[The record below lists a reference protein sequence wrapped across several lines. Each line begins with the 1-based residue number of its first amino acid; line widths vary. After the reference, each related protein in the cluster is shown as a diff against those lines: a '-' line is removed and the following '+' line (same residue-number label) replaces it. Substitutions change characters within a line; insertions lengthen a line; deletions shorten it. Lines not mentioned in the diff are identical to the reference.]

1 MKLLKNLALA
11 SLVLI
16 GTSVPALAAVTVY
29 SPASGASVNSPFTLH
44 AAAAS
49 CSNQPVTA
57 MGYSFDN
64 NSYNAIFSGT
74 QMDGPVSAAGG
85 GHTLHVKAWGNAG
98 AVCDTDVAITV
109 GGASSALVPATALVA
124 GSVQAIA
131 NWSAVHDSGTPG
143 SSIGGTSLT
152 SSPSRSGV
160 ARGFLMDYSYYGG
173 ERFAIRFGA
182 DEVAQNFLYDGW
194 FYIANSNADIATLE
208 LDLNQTMP
216 NGQTVIYGFQC
227 DGWTGTWDYTANGG
241 SASAPKDVWIH
252 SGQGCNVKNW
262 GVNSWHHVQI
272 QYSRDTVGNV
282 WYNYV
287 MLDGKEQW
295 IGAKVYSAF
304 ALGWGPTLITNLQI
318 DGATSGSGSANVYLD
333 DLVVYRW

>member
-11 SLVLI
+11 SLALI
-16 GTSVPALAAVTVY
+16 GTSLPAFAAVTVY
-29 SPASGASVNSPFTLH
+29 SPASGASVNSPFTLY
-44 AAAAS
+44 AVAAS

-64 NSYNAIFSGT
+64 SSYTATFAGT
-74 QMDGPVSAAGG
+74 QMNGPVSVAAG

-98 AVCDTDVAITV
+98 AACDTDVAITV
-109 GGASSALVPATALVA
+109 GATSALVPATALVN
-124 GSVQAIA
+124 SSLQAIA
-131 NWSAVHDSGTPG
+131 NWSAIHDSGTPG

-152 SSPSRSGV
+152 GSPSRTGL

-173 ERFAIRFGA
+173 ERFAIRFGS

-194 FYIANSNADIATLE
+194 FYIAGSNAGLASIE
-208 LDLNQTMP
+208 MDLNQTMP
-216 NGQTVIYGFQC
+216 NGQTVIYGVQC
-227 DGWTGTWDYTANGG
+227 DGWTGTWDFSANTG
-241 SASAPKDVWIH
+241 SIAAPSDQWIH
-252 SGQGCNVKNW
+252 SGQACNVKSW

-282 WYNYV
+282 YYNYV
-287 MLDGKEQW
+287 MLDGKEQY
-295 IGAKVYSAF
+295 IGAKVFSAF
-304 ALGWGPTLITNLQI
+304 ALGWGPTLITNLQL

-333 DLVVYRW
+333 DLIVYRW